1 MQVPIHLM
9 AGWCTANLLPGLT
22 PRQRLFCVVAAA
34 VPDLDGV
41 TYLSWI
47 FGPDAF
53 WNWHH
58 KACHNLPFCVIVCL
72 AMAAYSPAKIGSFVL
87 YAVEFHLHLAMD
99 VFGSG
104 PHWGIYYFWPFS
116 NWCGDNTR
124 FSWAFYSWQ
133 NLTIAGALL
142 AWTILIAA
150 RERRTPLEAI
160 MPNLDRELLELLA
173 GRKAE
178 ISQVEEDK

>member
-1 MQVPIHLM
+1 MPAMQLPIHLL

-22 PRQRLFCVVAAA
+22 PRQRGFCIIAAGI
-34 VPDLDGV
+34 PDLDGASI
-41 TYLSWI
+41 L
-47 FGPDAF
+47 FGQEAF

-58 KACHNLPFCVIVCL
+58 KVCHNLPFCLLVSSIL
-72 AMAAYSPAKIGSFVL
+72 AAYSPWRIGSFVL
-87 YAVEFHLHLAMD
+87 YAIEFHLHLAMD

-116 NWCGDNTR
+116 DWCGDSTR

-142 AWTILIAA
+142 VWTILIAFVD
-150 RERRTPLEAI
+150 RRTPLEAI
-160 MPNLDRELLELLA
+160 MPNLDRQLLA
-173 GRKAE
+173 MLPRRRTE
-178 ISQVEEDK
+178 Q